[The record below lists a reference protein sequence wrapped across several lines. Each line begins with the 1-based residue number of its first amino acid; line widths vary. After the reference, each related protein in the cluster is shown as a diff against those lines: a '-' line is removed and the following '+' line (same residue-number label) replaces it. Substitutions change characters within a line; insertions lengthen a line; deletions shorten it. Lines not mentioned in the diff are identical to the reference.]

1 MKAEVPLEP
10 ALVDELFEFWLP
22 IFGLP
27 NDLNPETLLGLE
39 KPRSLI
45 SVYTRRLDRRLVGTC
60 LVIRSPIMP
69 ELGGFSEVATSP
81 QARRTGI
88 ATDLSREARDDFRE
102 AGGEALFL
110 GTVNPDAARIY
121 HRLGWRKLAGANVM
135 LNVMGA
141 ESPEEYL
148 VYFFRDLGPVT
159 AGTAGPGDRVPMIP
173 LLLSPHDWQVLD
185 LNVDMLSIRYA
196 EQDSCLGL
204 YRRYAALAKDGPGA
218 WFCART
224 ESGHVV
230 GISSALAVDGQG
242 CRVDGFAHLNHL
254 GSWNELI
261 KPAIDW
267 CSGRNSA
274 PVWTTVSFEDEE
286 KLSLFESVG
295 FRQTGQGEPIDLGG
309 RRVRTL
315 RCELA

>member
-1 MKAEVPLEP
+1 MKFEAPLET

-39 KPRSLI
+39 NPQSLI
-45 SVYTRRLDRRLVGTC
+45 SVYTRRLDEKMAGTC
-60 LVIRSPIMP
+60 LVVQSPVMP

-81 QARRTGI
+81 HARRTGI
-88 ATDLSREARDDFRE
+88 ASQLSREARDDFRA

-121 HRLGWRKLAGANVM
+121 FRLGWRKLAGANVM
-135 LNVMGA
+135 LNVTGD
-141 ESPEEYL
+141 ESPEEYM
-148 VYFFRDLGPVT
+148 VNFFRDLGPAT
-159 AGTAGPGDRVPMIP
+159 IGTAGPGDRIPMIP
-173 LLLSPHDWQVLD
+173 LLLSAHDWQVLD

-196 EQDSCLGL
+196 GQDSCLGL
-204 YRRYAALAKDGPGA
+204 YRRYAAMASEGPGK

-230 GISSALAVDGQG
+230 GISSARSTGEQG
-242 CRVDGFAHLNHL
+242 CRVDGFTHLNHL
-254 GSWNELI
+254 DSWHELMQ
-261 KPAIDW
+261 AAVDW
-267 CSGRNSA
+267 SSGRSGE
-274 PVWTTVSFEDEE
+274 PIWTTVSFEDEE
-286 KLSLFESVG
+286 KLSLFESIG
-295 FRQTGQGEPIDLGG
+295 FKHTGQGEPIDLGG
-309 RRVRTL
+309 RQVSTL

>member
-1 MKAEVPLEP
+1 MKLEAPLEP

-39 KPRSLI
+39 HPQSLI
-45 SVYTRRLDRRLVGTC
+45 SLYTRRLDEEMTGTC

-81 QARRTGI
+81 RARRTGI
-88 ATDLSREARDDFRE
+88 ASALSREARNDFRD

-121 HRLGWRKLAGANVM
+121 FRLGWRKLAGANVM
-135 LNVMGA
+135 LNVTGD
-141 ESPEEYL
+141 ETPEEYL
-148 VYFFRDLGPVT
+148 VNFFKDLGSATVGPAT
-159 AGTAGPGDRVPMIP
+159 PGDRVPMIP

-185 LNVDMLSIRYA
+185 LNVDMLSTRYA
-196 EQDSCLGL
+196 VQDSCLGL
-204 YRRYAALAKDGPGA
+204 YRRYSAMAKDGPGT

-230 GISSALAVDGQG
+230 GVSSARSANEDG
-242 CRVDGFAHLNHL
+242 CRVDGFAHLEYRD
-254 GSWNELI
+254 SWDPLLQSVVE
-261 KPAIDW
+261 W
-267 CSGRNSA
+267 CNSRNAS
-274 PVWTTVSFEDEE
+274 PIWTTVSFEDEE
-286 KLSLFESVG
+286 KLSLFESLG
-295 FRQTGQGEPIDLGG
+295 FRHTGQGESIDLGV
-309 RRVRTL
+309 RQVRTI
-315 RCELA
+315 RCKLA

>member
-1 MKAEVPLEP
+1 MKVEVPLEP
-10 ALVDELFEFWLP
+10 ALVNELFEFWLP

-39 KPRSLI
+39 NPRSLVT
-45 SVYTRRLDRRLVGTC
+45 VYTRRLDKRMAGTC
-60 LVIRSPIMP
+60 LVIRSPVMP

-81 QARRTGI
+81 HARRTGI

-102 AGGEALFL
+102 ADGEALFL

-121 HRLGWRKLAGANVM
+121 YRLGWRKLAGANVM
-135 LNVMGA
+135 LNVMGD

-148 VYFFRDLGPVT
+148 VNFFRGLGAVT
-159 AGTAGPGDRVPMIP
+159 IGSAGPGDRIPMIP

-196 EQDSCLGL
+196 GQDSCLGL
-204 YRRYAALAKDGPGA
+204 YRRYAAMAKDGPGA
-218 WFCART
+218 WFCARSET
-224 ESGHVV
+224 GHVV
-230 GISSALAVDGQG
+230 GISSALAVDGRSY
-242 CRVDGFAHLNHL
+242 RVDGFTHLNHL
-254 GSWNELI
+254 GSWNELMQS
-261 KPAIDW
+261 AINW
-267 CSGRNSA
+267 CSGRNTAST
-274 PVWTTVSFEDEE
+274 WTTVSFEDEE

-295 FRQTGQGEPIDLGG
+295 FKQTGQGEPIDLGG
-309 RRVRTL
+309 RQVRTL